1 MAEVKKPFHE
11 VVAERLIEQLK
22 AGTAPW
28 QRPWDAGEPGAYMPM
43 NPTTGKRYKGINAL
57 QLMAQERNDSR
68 WLTYKQAVAAG
79 AQVRKGE
86 KGTPIQYWKFS
97 EEQNKL
103 DDNGRPVKD
112 AQGEPVKVTV
122 MLERPRVFFA
132 TVFNAEQVDGLPPMQ
147 RKEQTW
153 DAIERAEKIIAA
165 SGAVIRHDG
174 GARAFYRSSTDDIHL
189 PDRGQFATAADYY
202 GVKLH
207 ELGHWT
213 GHGSRLDR
221 DLGHPFGSEE
231 YAKEELRAEIASMI
245 IGDELGIGHDPEQHA
260 AYVGS
265 WIKALEDDPL
275 EIFRAS
281 SDAEKI
287 HDYVLA
293 FEQKQVQEQTQ
304 EAARNLAEVHAV
316 SDPLAVDIAEVLTGP
331 DVTFDHFEAFQGA
344 TLDHALRSR
353 GLTTVESV
361 TGNDPARFYDEA
373 HNRLSEAF
381 GISPDHTEVD
391 NAYLERKGLAQA
403 FTAKAEAIIQE
414 LKNADQRPPHEMTKA
429 EFASQATAEALTN
442 HGRKWNVTLGD
453 RFSAFSDADS
463 AAAAVADVHHATVN
477 NALFINM
484 PEAAGA
490 GIKSTLPPPA
500 VLAEYPDL
508 VAQYPQALQ
517 QEAKMQTPSRS
528 SDPFSDDNFAA
539 QVGVKRTPPNAAE
552 GLILSH
558 VERGTLSATIET
570 ASLEQVDRVLGV
582 LDSMQPLNTQNAFW
596 GRHELPLDAD
606 ALNDKID
613 RAIDET
619 LLQRGDAVVAAAL
632 LDMKT
637 GNTNSRERDL
647 AAFDQAADNALGFAL
662 PHDWTGEVRIVG
674 VVERDG
680 QLSAADLA
688 TETPQAFHLYARK
701 GDAMPGEDAF
711 AFLTATTTLED
722 ANAMTDRLAVID
734 ANSEL
739 NESVRA
745 AKLARVQED
754 RVRRDPDS
762 TSEEISAAKEMRLTA
777 DAAVFASDLDQK
789 VDEQERA
796 AWAAQAQALGDKAAP
811 YRADDP
817 ASMDAARSEEM
828 PAKQLTPA
836 EQEKAYINV
845 PFREKNEAKQLGARW
860 DRQQQS
866 WYVPAGVDQA
876 PFAKWSQASQDKPAE
891 ASQEAPAAQGQQ
903 APAERQP
910 AERQYLAVPYGERGA
925 AKAAG
930 ALWDKAAKSWYA
942 GPNSDMERLARWKP
956 DNMPEQGPAM
966 TPKDEFA
973 EALADMGCLVSGD
986 HPIMDGQRHR
996 IAVEGDKKG
1005 EQAGFYVGHLDG
1017 HPAGYIKNNRTGL
1030 DMKWKSKGYALDPEE
1045 KAKLHAEAATKLA
1058 ARAADQDRQHEATAE
1073 RVAKQLAG
1081 LVPVLH
1087 DVQFPTADP
1096 NVVGVTHLALTTK
1109 YMEAKGIQPHA
1120 GAYSDKEGKT
1130 TYLPAYD
1137 VDGKQWTM
1145 QYIQEDGTKRF
1156 AKDSRKE
1163 GCFHPLGGMDALA
1176 AAPVL
1181 VIAEGYATAGTIADE
1196 LGHAT
1201 VAAFD
1206 SGNLPAV
1213 AKALHEKFP
1222 DKPVIIAGDDDRHQ
1236 IITQGTNPG
1245 RTKAEEAAKAV
1256 GGTAIFPI
1264 FAPGENVYPAEL
1276 PPVTPQTYREHER
1289 ATQRLDAAA
1298 KDPEAVK
1305 LTSQEAADLKKALL
1319 SPEQLAGIAG
1329 MKAHTDFNDLA
1340 TRSELGREGVKRQV
1354 GAAVSQVLAAK
1365 VQHQE
1370 QQKQEVAQ
1378 KHIQEDKPRRAVK
1391 I

>member
-1 MAEVKKPFHE
+1 MAELKKPFHE

-28 QRPWDAGEPGAYMPM
+28 QRPWDAGDPGAYMPM
-43 NPTTGKRYKGINAL
+43 NPTTGKRYKGINAIN
-57 QLMAQERNDSR
+57 LMAQGRNDSR
-68 WLTYKQAVAAG
+68 WLTYKQAAAVG

-86 KGTPIQYWKFS
+86 KGTPVQYWKFS
-97 EEQNKL
+97 EEQDKL

-132 TVFNAEQVDGLPPMQ
+132 TVFNGEQVDGLPPIQ

-153 DAIERAEKIIAA
+153 DAIERAENIIAA
-165 SGAVIRHDG
+165 SGAVIHHDG
-174 GARAFYRSSTDDIHL
+174 GARAFYRPSTDDIHL
-189 PDRGQFATAADYY
+189 PDRGQFPSAANYY

-221 DLGHPFGSEE
+221 DLAHPFGSEE

-281 SDAEKI
+281 ADAEKI
-287 HDYVLA
+287 HDFVLA

-304 EAARNLAEVHAV
+304 EASQNLTKVHAV

-361 TGNDPARFYDEA
+361 TGTDPARFYDEA
-373 HNRLSEAF
+373 HNRLSEVF
-381 GISPDHTEVD
+381 GISPDYTQTD

-403 FTAKAEAIIQE
+403 FAAKAETIIQD
-414 LKNADQRPPHEMTKA
+414 LKNTDKRPPHEMTKA
-429 EFASQATAEALTN
+429 EFASQANAEALTN
-442 HGRKWNVTLGD
+442 HGRKWNVILGD
-453 RFSAFSDADS
+453 RYAAFSDADS
-463 AAAAVADVHHATVN
+463 PAAAVADVHHAAVN
-477 NALFINM
+477 NALFINT
-484 PEAAGA
+484 PGANGA

-517 QEAKMQTPSRS
+517 TEAKMQTPSRS

-619 LLQRGDAVVAAAL
+619 LLQRADAVVAAAL
-632 LDMKT
+632 LDVKT
-637 GNTNSRERDL
+637 GNTNSRERDR
-647 AAFDQAADNALGFAL
+647 AAFDTAADNALGFAL

-674 VVERDG
+674 VIERDG
-680 QLSAADLA
+680 QLEAADLA

-701 GDAMPGEDAF
+701 GDAMPGDDAF

-722 ANAMTDRLAVID
+722 ANTLTDRLAVID

-762 TSEEISAAKEMRLTA
+762 TSEQISAAKEARLTA
-777 DAAVFASDLDQK
+777 DAVVFASTSDLDQK
-789 VDEQERA
+789 LDEQERA
-796 AWAAQAQALGDKAAP
+796 AWAEQAHELGDKAAP

-817 ASMDAARSEEM
+817 ASRDAARTAEM
-828 PAKQLTPA
+828 PAKQLAQGNIATENTWLDVPFVQKEAAKQAGGKLDDGKWAIEFNKPEKRWFARPGADLDKLQNWIPGQQPSQQEPQTPA
-836 EQEKAYINV
+836 RLATEKTQLVV
-845 PFREKNEAKQLGARW
+845 PYEVRETVKSLAGKLPNGRSAITFDKAEKKWYALPGANLDVLRPW
-860 DRQQQS
+860 L
-866 WYVPAGVDQA
+866 P
-876 PFAKWSQASQDKPAE
+876 E
-891 ASQEAPAAQGQQ
+891 NAQGQQ
-903 APAERQP
+903 APA
-910 AERQYLAVPYGERGA
+910 
-925 AKAAG
+925 
-930 ALWDKAAKSWYA
+930 
-942 GPNSDMERLARWKP
+942 
-956 DNMPEQGPAM
+956 M
-966 TPKDEFA
+966 TPREEFA
-973 EALADMGCLVSGD
+973 EAMRNAGLLVPDG
-986 HPIMDGQRHR
+986 HPIMDGLPQRVP
-996 IAVEGDKKG
+996 VEGGKPGRAD
-1005 EQAGFYVGHLDG
+1005 GFYVGHLDG
-1017 HPAGYIKNNRTGL
+1017 KPNGRIVNNRSGGEVI
-1030 DMKWKSKGYALDPEE
+1030 KWEYKGYVSSGE
-1045 KAKLHAEAATKLA
+1045 KTADFNAIAAAKLA
-1058 ARAADQDRQHEATAE
+1058 ARDAEQAKAHEATAQRVE
-1073 RVAKQLAG
+1073 RQAEHLLPIAE
-1081 LVPVLH
+1081 
-1087 DVQFPTADP
+1087 PTAY
-1096 NVVGVTHLALTTK
+1096 LK
-1109 YMEAKGIQPHA
+1109 AKGIQPHA
-1120 GAYSDKEGKT
+1120 GALTDKDGKT
-1130 TYLPAYD
+1130 TYIPAYD
-1137 VDGKQWTM
+1137 ASGKHWTT

-1156 AKDSRKE
+1156 AKNGRKD

-1176 AAPVL
+1176 SAPVL

-1245 RTKAEEAAKAV
+1245 RTKAEAAAMAV

-1264 FAPGENVYPAEL
+1264 FAPGENAYPAEL
-1276 PPVTPQTYREHER
+1276 PPVTPQTFREHER
-1289 ATQRLDAAA
+1289 AVFRLEAATN
-1298 KDPEAVK
+1298 DPDTVRLSE
-1305 LTSQEAADLKKALL
+1305 QERADLKNSLL
-1319 SPEQLAGIAG
+1319 SSEQLAAIDG

-1340 TRSELGREGVKRQV
+1340 TRSELGREGVARQV
-1354 GAAVSQVLAAK
+1354 GAAVSQALTAK
-1365 VQHQE
+1365 EQE
-1370 QQKQEVAQ
+1370 QERKQEQAQ
-1378 KHIQEDKPRRAVK
+1378 KLEEPQEQKPRRAMRV
-1391 I
+1391 